1 MNTIDKDY
9 FEQIELEGIA
19 SVLESK
25 FRLKKGI
32 SCKNVCEIEA
42 LEYNYEALAIINF
55 YYKHNIVEGKTLF
68 YQASLCRECL
78 IEHYDKYE
86 KVISVENVTTYSYP
100 TLYHGILSGNKEHML
115 KRAKLFGKY
124 SYLEQNEFLANKLL
138 GYALKYVILNDVENA
153 NKWLDELQKVKD
165 KRGMKQ
171 LATGQGRAMRGLINH
186 DEKEFNAGIL
196 TMLKNHVGRMKK
208 EGDFL
213 LQFFAY
219 DSVALVMLAKDREI
233 NVTVKH
239 ELLPDEY
246 FLETN
251 MDYDTI
257 TML

>member
-1 MNTIDKDY
+1 MNNIDNSY
-9 FEQIELEGIA
+9 FEQIEFEGTA

-25 FRLKKGI
+25 CRLKKGI
-32 SCKNVCEIEA
+32 SCKNICEIEA
-42 LEYNYEALAIINF
+42 LEYNYETLAIVNL

-68 YQASLCRECL
+68 YRASLCRECL

-86 KVISVENVTTYSYP
+86 KMISVENVTTYSYP
-100 TLYHGILSGNKEHML
+100 TLYNGILSGNKEHML
-115 KRAKLFGKY
+115 KRAKLFGQY
-124 SYLEQNEFLANKLL
+124 SHLEQNEFLPNKLL
-138 GYALKYVILNDVENA
+138 GYALKYVILNDAENA

-171 LATGQGRAMRGLINH
+171 LASGHGTAMRGLINH
-186 DEKEFNAGIL
+186 NEEEFNGGLL
-196 TMLKNHVGRMKK
+196 TMLKNHVRRMKK

-213 LQFFAY
+213 LEFFAY
-219 DSVALVMLAKDREI
+219 DSVALAMLAKDRGI

-251 MDYDTI
+251 IDYDTI